1 MQLPSALFGL
11 SPQIFSLKNFLFF
24 FLEKLLWKSF
34 LYFLKKV
41 FLIFR
46 KQNFL
51 IFRERYSQNP
61 GTFRTRSISRTRD
74 IFWTLSNIYDGTFC
88 KNIYLVHFSAWAPKK
103 NAPRENVF
111 TPRKENSNSYI
122 KTFPIFSQKRAVFIF
137 QEMETPKK
145 FLFFLKRKLFLYF
158 MNRKP
163 RKKFLLFQET
173 ELSYISGNRN
183 PKKLFIF
190 QEVTFRTWKNEK
202 YPLLKSFIY
211 FCKWNFLA
219 PSFKNFSYF
228 RREFEKP
235 GNEFLFTVFE
245 RTFQT

>member
-74 IFWTLSNIYDGTFC
+74 IFWALSNIYDGTFC

-163 RKKFLLFQET
+163 EKNSFYFKKRNFLIFQET
-173 ELSYISGNRN
+173 ETQ
-183 PKKLFIF
+183 K
-190 QEVTFRTWKNEK
+190 
-202 YPLLKSFIY
+202 
-211 FCKWNFLA
+211 NFL
-219 PSFKNFSYF
+219 YF
-228 RREFEKP
+228 RK
-235 GNEFLFTVFE
+235 
-245 RTFQT
+245 

>member
-41 FLIFR
+41 FLIFS

-88 KNIYLVHFSAWAPKK
+88 KNIYLVHES
-103 NAPRENVF
+103 
-111 TPRKENSNSYI
+111 
-122 KTFPIFSQKRAVFIF
+122 
-137 QEMETPKK
+137 ET
-145 FLFFLKRKLFLYF
+145 
-158 MNRKP
+158 